1 MLDSEN
7 LPEVEIS
14 YDDNVEENI
23 EECQQVS
30 NKYTIVDHLDEDR
43 PIPGQNWVCLSF
55 VSPEGIMNTKI
66 RAVKIRGVFAT
77 EEEARKHAE
86 ELQKKD
92 KYFDTFVGEVG
103 KFLAWDP
110 DPNSISDVQY
120 KDKKLN
126 KIMQAQQKKQLEQIN
141 ELVGRKKEMID
152 KKEKGHE
159 RRVADKIISG
169 SNEEG
174 SSAYD
179 KCKNKKGEEQIE
191 QKPSRSSAQNLE
203 KIRAR
208 MRKNLEERNK
218 KNNDDVNSDENSEL
232 VQNFNEQ
239 NKNITDRLENIN
251 VKKSTK
257 SAVESNIDKIKK
269 YMASKNA

>member
-1 MLDSEN
+1 MQDFEN

-14 YDDNVEENI
+14 YDDNIDESSNQEN
-23 EECQQVS
+23 EQTVS
-30 NKYTIVDHLDEDR
+30 NKYTVVDHLDEDA

-77 EEEARKHAE
+77 EGEARNHAE

-110 DPNSISDVQY
+110 DPNTIKDVQY

-174 SSAYD
+174 TSAY
-179 KCKNKKGEEQIE
+179 KKEKNKEPEKNE
-191 QKPSRSSAQNLE
+191 QKQTSKSSAQNLE

-208 MRKNLEERNK
+208 MRKNLEDRTKSKTDGVKIE
-218 KNNDDVNSDENSEL
+218 SEL
-232 VQNFNEQ
+232 EQKFNEQ
-239 NKNITDRLENIN
+239 NNNINERLENIN
-251 VKKSTK
+251 IKKNTK

-269 YMASKNA
+269 YMASKNS